1 MYCMH
6 CGKKIDENLLICP
19 HCGTAQNQVTK
30 KDYGGIG
37 WGILGYFV
45 PMAGIILFFIWK
57 NEKPKTAKVMYRYR
71 FIYNSSTTINHIN
84 GHIFYINFI
93 QYTFTIVYIIK
104 MKISKI

>member
-57 NEKPKTAKVMYRYR
+57 NEKPKTAKVLGIGALISTII
-71 FIYNSSTTINHIN
+71 FISLFIFAYITILFLLNKTTHL
-84 GHIFYINFI
+84 
-93 QYTFTIVYIIK
+93 
-104 MKISKI
+104 

>member
-6 CGKKIDENLLICP
+6 CGEKIDENLLICP

-57 NEKPKTAKVMYRYR
+57 NDILS
-71 FIYNSSTTINHIN
+71 IYSKNI
-84 GHIFYINFI
+84 IF
-93 QYTFTIVYIIK
+93 VYDEVE
-104 MKISKI
+104 